1 MYVLVLA
8 SQKGG
13 AGKTT
18 LCRHLAVEAETVGDG
33 PVVLL
38 DADPQGGLAAWWNRR
53 QAETPVFFTG
63 ALQDLPAR
71 IEQARKSSFKLV
83 VIDTP
88 PQVTG
93 LIRSVV
99 GLADLVLIPARPS
112 PDDLDAVG
120 RTADIVEE
128 AKRPMVFVI
137 NGATRNAKITGQA
150 AIALSQSG
158 TVASPMIGQSVA
170 FPTSS
175 IDGRTVGEVDPGSTP
190 AKEITELWQYVRK
203 RLRKTVS
210 TETMEVA

>member
-1 MYVLVLA
+1 MYVIVLA

-18 LCRHLAVEAETVGDG
+18 LSRHLAVEAERAGQG

-53 QAETPVFFTG
+53 KAETPVFFSSTL
-63 ALQDLPAR
+63 ADLPQR
-71 IEQARKSSFKLV
+71 IEQARSGGFRLA

-88 PQVTG
+88 PQVTN
-93 LIRSVV
+93 LIRAVV
-99 GLADLVLIPARPS
+99 ALADLVLIPTRPS

-120 RTADIVEE
+120 RTIDIVEE
-128 AKRPMVFVI
+128 TGRPMVFVI
-137 NGATRNAKITGQA
+137 NGATRNARITGQA

-158 TVASPMIGQSVA
+158 TVAKPMIAQSVA

-175 IDGRTVGEVDPGSTP
+175 IDGRTVGELDPGGTP
-190 AKEITELWQYVRK
+190 AREIAELWAYVET
-203 RLRKTVS
+203 RLRKS
-210 TETMEVA
+210 ARAEAA

>member
-18 LCRHLAVEAETVGDG
+18 LSRHLAVEAERAGCG

-53 QAETPVFFTG
+53 QAETPVFFSST
-63 ALQDLPAR
+63 LTDLPLR
-71 IEQARKSSFKLV
+71 IEQARAGGFRLA

-88 PQVTG
+88 PQVTS
-93 LIRSVV
+93 LIRAVV
-99 GLADLVLIPARPS
+99 QLADLVLIPTRPS

-120 RTADIVEE
+120 RTIDIVEE
-128 AKRPMVFVI
+128 AGRPMVFVI
-137 NGATRNAKITGQA
+137 NGATRNARITGQA

-158 TVASPMIGQSVA
+158 TVAKPMIAQSVA

-175 IDGRTVGEVDPGSTP
+175 IDGRTVGELDAGSNP
-190 AKEITELWQYVRK
+190 AKEITELWNYVET
-203 RLRKTVS
+203 RLRKS
-210 TETMEVA
+210 ARAEAA

>member
-1 MYVLVLA
+1 MYVIVLA

-18 LCRHLAVEAETVGDG
+18 LSRHLAVEAERAGEG

-53 QAETPVFFTG
+53 AAETPVFFAGT
-63 ALQDLPAR
+63 LQELPER
-71 IEQARKSSFKLV
+71 IAQARAGGFRLV

-88 PQVTG
+88 PQVTT

-99 GLADLVLIPARPS
+99 QLADLVLIPTRPS

-120 RTADIVEE
+120 RTIDIVEE
-128 AKRPMVFVI
+128 AGRPMVFVI
-137 NGATRNAKITGQA
+137 NGATRNARITGQA

-158 TVASPMIGQSVA
+158 VVARPMIGQSVA

-175 IDGRTVGEVDPGSTP
+175 IDGRTVAELDQNSTP
-190 AKEITELWQYVRK
+190 AREIAELWGYVSA
-203 RLRKTVS
+203 RLRK
-210 TETMEVA
+210 VAPAEAA